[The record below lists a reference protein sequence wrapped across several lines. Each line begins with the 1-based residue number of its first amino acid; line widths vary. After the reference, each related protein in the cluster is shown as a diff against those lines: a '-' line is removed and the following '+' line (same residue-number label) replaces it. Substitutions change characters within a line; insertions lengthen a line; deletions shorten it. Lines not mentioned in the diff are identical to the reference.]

1 MTMKLSDIAKAVDG
15 EVVGNGDAAI
25 ERVAKIEEAGR
36 GDISFLANL
45 KYKKH
50 VAGTS
55 ASALLVAKDLPLEE
69 FSRRQPPLNFVKVAD
84 PYRSFLKLIDLFNPA
99 PAGLP
104 EGIHPTAIVA
114 KSARVAPDAAIGA
127 FVSIGDRCTIG
138 PGVSIREGAFIGDG
152 VEIGDHSLLYPRVT
166 VREGCRIGKRAIIHP
181 GCVIGSDGF
190 GFAPTPDG
198 SYEKI
203 PQRGIVVIED
213 DVEIGANCTI
223 DRATLGET
231 RIGRGVKLD
240 NLIQVGHNVVIGDH
254 TAIAAQSGISGS
266 SKLGKNCALGGQVGL
281 TGHIELADRTTIGA
295 QSGVHKS
302 IPEPGSTY
310 FGYPAREIKE
320 TLRIEAALR
329 QLPALV
335 REIRELQNRVRELEE
350 SLRALSSHSIP

>member
-1 MTMKLSDIAKAVDG
+1 MKLSDIAKVVDG
-15 EVVGNGDAAI
+15 EIVGNAETEIG
-25 ERVAKIEEAGR
+25 RVAKIEEAVQ
-36 GDISFLANL
+36 GDITFLSNL

-50 VAGTS
+50 VRNTA
-55 ASALLVAKDLPLEE
+55 ASALLVARDLSLEE
-69 FSRRQPPLNFVKVAD
+69 FARRLPPLNFVKVAD
-84 PYRSFLKLIDLFNPA
+84 PYRSFLKLIDIFNPA
-99 PAGLP
+99 SPGLQQ
-104 EGIHPTAIVA
+104 GIHPSALVA
-114 KSARVAPDAAIGA
+114 QSAHIAPDAAIGA
-127 FVSIGDRCTIG
+127 FVTIG
-138 PGVSIREGAFIGDG
+138 EGCSVGAGVSIREGAFIGDG
-152 VEIGDHSLLYPRVT
+152 AKIGDHSLLYSHVV
-166 VREGCRIGKRAIIHP
+166 VREGCRIGKRAILHP

-190 GFAPTPDG
+190 GFAPKPDG

-223 DRATLGET
+223 DRATIGET

-240 NLIQVGHNVVIGDH
+240 NLIQIGHNVVIGED

-310 FGYPAREIKE
+310 FGYPARELKE

-329 QLPALV
+329 QLPALLK
-335 REIRELQNRVRELEE
+335 EIRELQNRVRELEE
-350 SLRALSSHSIP
+350 SLRAQKPHSTP